1 MMETGPAD
9 PVRAWRILV
18 AEDHPALG
26 RFITAV
32 LAAAGWTV
40 VGPLGDCTAALAAVQ
55 QESYDLAMIDRTL
68 RGEDALPIARA
79 AHERGL
85 PCLLVTGYPRASLP
99 ERFRDYP
106 FLEKPF
112 AKEALVEAVRY
123 ALLRSDR
130 AD

>member
-1 MMETGPAD
+1 MTETAPAD
-9 PVRAWRILV
+9 RARAWRILV
-18 AEDHPALG
+18 AEDHPAMG

-40 VGPLGDCTAALAAVQ
+40 VGPFGDCGAALAAARQ
-55 QESYDLAMIDRTL
+55 QLYDLAMIDRTL
-68 RGEDALPIARA
+68 RGEDALAVA
-79 AHERGL
+79 EAVSERGL
-85 PCLLVTGYPRASLP
+85 PCLLVSGYPRASLP